1 MGQKLRAT
9 DRGRALERDERG
21 TATDER
27 GKGSERRMT
36 PAGVASRI
44 ASSARLLHRGA
55 GATLASPALS
65 KVAAHKPGG
74 CPCDSCT
81 GAKAVTH
88 PDSCGCSACFKGFQ
102 LSPTTK

>member
-1 MGQKLRAT
+1 MGRSST
-9 DRGRALERDERG
+9 TEGALERRRERG
-21 TATDER
+21 NRDKRGRE

-36 PAGVASRI
+36 PAGVASRV

-102 LSPTTK
+102 LSP

>member
-1 MGQKLRAT
+1 MGTSSTTEGA
-9 DRGRALERDERG
+9 GWSEDEREG
-21 TATDER
+21 TATK
-27 GKGSERRMT
+27 GKGRMT
-36 PAGVASRI
+36 PAGVASRV

-65 KVAAHKPGG
+65 KVAAHKPG

-102 LSPTTK
+102 LTPTPK